1 MKVVPGGNPAPFRPV
16 NVEPPREP
24 TNRDPEV
31 PRGDEELR
39 RRPDSDR
46 LSAVFRLT
54 VRQSPIGPLTLAAR
68 GDQLVMVRFGDER
81 EHAERFLHRQEPS
94 AAIVEHRD
102 PAGASTAL
110 DHYFTGDLA
119 ALDRLQVEFY
129 GTDFQR
135 RVWTALRAIGAGRTA
150 SYLDIASSIGA
161 PSAVRAVGAANGAN
175 PIPIVVP
182 CHRIIGT
189 SGALVGYGGGLDRKR
204 WLLEHDGAREEGTA
218 GSDPLGVPL
227 QIDHV
232 HPFPTGEA
240 IGEARGAAWCAAELA
255 GELRASGLDDR
266 DGWPVFDLIFLGI
279 GPDGHLLSVFP
290 DSPAL
295 DSPDLALAIPAPT
308 HIEPRIER
316 VTLNPAVLAV
326 ARDVLVVAYGEDK
339 AAGLAHVLGAERDP
353 RRWPGQLA
361 RRPGATWILDEAAA
375 SSLPR

>member
-1 MKVVPGGNPAPFRPV
+1 
-16 NVEPPREP
+16 
-24 TNRDPEV
+24 
-31 PRGDEELR
+31 
-39 RRPDSDR
+39 
-46 LSAVFRLT
+46 
-54 VRQSPIGPLTLAAR
+54 
-68 GDQLVMVRFGDER
+68 MVRFGDER

-204 WLLEHDGAREEGTA
+204 WLLEHEGC
-218 GSDPLGVPL
+218 SSRYR
-227 QIDHV
+227 
-232 HPFPTGEA
+232 HP
-240 IGEARGAAWCAAELA
+240 
-255 GELRASGLDDR
+255 
-266 DGWPVFDLIFLGI
+266 
-279 GPDGHLLSVFP
+279 
-290 DSPAL
+290 
-295 DSPDLALAIPAPT
+295 
-308 HIEPRIER
+308 
-316 VTLNPAVLAV
+316 
-326 ARDVLVVAYGEDK
+326 RDVPSRLRRHLGHSSWFRACNEVCG
-339 AAGLAHVLGAERDP
+339 AGG
-353 RRWPGQLA
+353 
-361 RRPGATWILDEAAA
+361 T
-375 SSLPR
+375 